1 MRFMLDANMLI
12 LLLDLNEPVVRRA
25 SQCFEGD
32 LCLSAIAYAEVVRGT
47 VAGKAPPQQLM
58 DEAVAAIPV
67 MPFDQ
72 AAAQVYARLPFRRHR
87 FDRLIAAH
95 ALALDL
101 TLVTANRRDF
111 ADVPDLQ
118 VEDWTR

>member
-12 LLLDLNEPVVRRA
+12 LLLDLNESVVRRA

-32 LCLSAIAYAEVVRGT
+32 LCLSAIAYAEVTHGT
-47 VAGKAPPQQLM
+47 VAGKAPPQQLL
-58 DEAVAAIPV
+58 DEAIAVMPV
-67 MPFDQ
+67 VPFDQ

-95 ALALDL
+95 ALALDV
-101 TLVTANRRDF
+101 TLVTANEHDFRDI
-111 ADVPDLQ
+111 ADLR
-118 VEDWTR
+118 VENWTK

>member
-1 MRFMLDANMLI
+1 MLDANMLI

-47 VAGKAPPQQLM
+47 VVGKPPPQQLL
-58 DEAVAAIPV
+58 DEAVAVMPV
-67 MPFDQ
+67 VPFDQ
-72 AAAQVYARLPFRRHR
+72 AAAQIYAGLPFRRHR

-95 ALALDL
+95 ALALDV
-101 TLVTANRRDF
+101 TLVTGNIRDF
-111 ADVPDLQ
+111 ADVPGLK